1 MLDRDLGYQRA
12 LENVR
17 WAKAEIDNNPDLM
30 DGYMN
35 AGTAVSW
42 AERYKGILAL
52 LHSSEPS
59 VQTAG
64 KIPEAEIVFLDEAFK
79 CNDGVLNSLLTALNE
94 HKYTP
99 TRDVHI
105 PSPPSPSLRR
115 PTRFQIS
122 MTRRKRFW
130 RRCTTVWN

>member
-1 MLDRDLGYQRA
+1 MDLSTLIPGQVPQSVLDRDLGYQRA

-64 KIPEAEIVFLDEAFK
+64 KFPRRRSFSLMKHSNATMVCSIP
-79 CNDGVLNSLLTALNE
+79 C
-94 HKYTP
+94 
-99 TRDVHI
+99 
-105 PSPPSPSLRR
+105 
-115 PTRFQIS
+115 
-122 MTRRKRFW
+122 
-130 RRCTTVWN
+130 